1 MPDIHNPQE
10 VLAIER
16 QRFAAQVRKDTALL
30 HRVLGDDLIYTHSSG
45 TVDSKA
51 SFIESIASGRLDYRE
66 ASPERLEARLFGDVA
81 VLTGTARVRVQV
93 KDQSTSLHLRFTDVY
108 VKRPVGWQMVAW
120 QATKL
125 PES

>member
-1 MPDIHNPQE
+1 MMDGHNPQE

-16 QRFAAQVRKDTALL
+16 QRFAAQVRKETTFL

-66 ASPERLEARLFGDVA
+66 ATPERLEARLFGDVA
-81 VLTGTARVRVQV
+81 VLTGTARIRVQV
-93 KDQSTSLHLRFTDVY
+93 KDQPLALHIRFTDVY
-108 VKRPVGWQMVAW
+108 VKRPAGWQMVAW

>member
-1 MPDIHNPQE
+1 MTNGRNPQE

-16 QRFAAQVRKDTALL
+16 QRFAAQVRKDTAFLN
-30 HRVLGDDLIYTHSSG
+30 RVLGDDLIYTHSSG
-45 TVDSKA
+45 TVDTKA

-66 ASPERLEARLFGDVA
+66 ATPERLEARLFGDVA
-81 VLTGTARVRVQV
+81 VLTGMARIRVQV
-93 KDQSTSLHLRFTDVY
+93 KDQMVALYIRFTDVY
-108 VKRPVGWQMVAW
+108 VMRLGGWQMVAW